1 VIDMPIVSIE
11 DAIPIVNERAEFF
24 KKAIYSAADVNLE
37 LSNDYLIKNWLGE
50 IAISVVYGDSNSGKS
65 FFAVDLAYHVASG
78 KNWFG
83 NRVKSGHV
91 LYIAAEGGRGFN
103 KRIFAVKNSKPD
115 LHKGGCKNLML
126 LPVQVDLHGAEDA
139 SAIINQTNKQNYK
152 LLVIDTLAMSIG
164 EGSENDGRD
173 MGIFLTNIMR
183 LKAHFNCHIMIIH
196 HTGKDKSKGARGHS
210 SLRAALDTEI
220 ELKVDGLARIAKA
233 TKQRD
238 MESGKKIAFTLDV
251 VELGLD
257 IDKDRVTSCVINQ
270 TDIPEIS
277 TKKKK
282 LSGNNEVAH
291 QALHDAIT
299 NHGHNIKNSK
309 HYPASR
315 KVVNDNYWLDEFR
328 LRREDDAAKPEA
340 IRKSYTRARDWLQD
354 HDYIREYNNKIWF
367 VYEEDRQDK

>member
-1 VIDMPIVSIE
+1 MSIVSIE
-11 DAIPIVNERAEFF
+11 DAIPIVNERAEFL
-24 KKAIYSAADVNLE
+24 KKAIYSAADVNLV
-37 LSNDYLIKNWLGE
+37 LSNDYLIKNWLDE

-65 FFAVDLAYHVASG
+65 FFTLDLAYHVASG

-91 LYIAAEGGRGFN
+91 LYIVAEGSRGFN
-103 KRIFAVKNSKPD
+103 KRISAVKNSKPD
-115 LHKGGCKNLML
+115 LHKGGCENLMI

-139 SAIINQTNKQNYK
+139 SAITDQTNKQNYT

-220 ELKVDGLARIAKA
+220 ELKVDGLARIAKV

-251 VELGLD
+251 VELALD